1 MTSDGVAHTP
11 GPGHRGMDL
20 PRLTS
25 LRAFAALAV
34 FLFHLARHIEWAPL
48 RLTFAEGY
56 VGVAFFY
63 VLSGFVLTWS
73 TRPSLPAREFYVRRF
88 ARVYPSHFVMLVV
101 ALLLPRLVMP
111 VTPEALI
118 ANVLLVQAWF
128 PQWEIAFG
136 INSVSWSLSVEF
148 FFYLCAPFLIRLG
161 DRWPMRRLIV
171 AFGGWFVL
179 MSAVAVAM
187 GLAGN
192 ATSVYAYTNP
202 LIRSGEFVLGCLAA
216 VAVRRGLV
224 PRIPVTLGVGA
235 VALTWL
241 LTTGRWLPQSI
252 ADVVYVPAFLLLVLA
267 AATTDL
273 AGRPG
278 LLTSRFLIYAG
289 QVSFGFYLVHELVL
303 VNVAPF
309 LAAGPS
315 SKVAAFGVAGII
327 FAACF
332 LLAMALH
339 EWVEKPLQRLIRDRW
354 GKTRAH
360 SRSSS

>member
-1 MTSDGVAHTP
+1 MSG
-11 GPGHRGMDL
+11 RGQDL

-289 QVSFGFYLVHELVL
+289 QVSFGFYLVHEPLC
-303 VNVAPF
+303 VN
-309 LAAGPS
+309 L
-315 SKVAAFGVAGII
+315 
-327 FAACF
+327 
-332 LLAMALH
+332 
-339 EWVEKPLQRLIRDRW
+339 R
-354 GKTRAH
+354 
-360 SRSSS
+360 